1 MHEDDV
7 ERAHGIAPLYR
18 RRRARAVCRRIESMR
33 SLKNFIADIRFE
45 TEEALAAHEARGL
58 IVHNVTVNCIPVIA
72 PDGEPC
78 IVYTVNGKRAT
89 MGQAARQL
97 KEAADASEG

>member
-1 MHEDDV
+1 MREDRV
-7 ERAHGIAPLYR
+7 GLPQGIQPLDR
-18 RRRARAVCRRIESMR
+18 SQHSRGVCRRIESMR

-45 TEEALAAHEARGL
+45 TEEARAAHEARGL

-89 MGQAARQL
+89 LGQAARQL
-97 KEAADASEG
+97 KEAADAAEG